1 MDVPLWAVWKEQLAQ
16 LTLHFGPRT
25 IQEGN
30 ECITTKEKLR
40 AYCPNR
46 YTVTASKCCEF
57 SAEEEVFFTAK
68 LWAMLEIFIKLG

>member
-46 YTVTASKCCEF
+46 YTVTASNAVSLVRKKK
-57 SAEEEVFFTAK
+57 FFYSQT
-68 LWAMLEIFIKLG
+68 LGHA